1 MDLSLRL
8 NILKDAGQID
18 DEIHNNLIKI
28 IDIIKEKWGIE
39 LAEENGAMFITH
51 LSIALKRIKE
61 NNIVEPM
68 EDFLYEGLK
77 KEKDFEK
84 ALEMLNILQKEIH
97 ISIPEE
103 EKSFILMHLC
113 TLLTQ

>member
-1 MDLSLRL
+1 MDLTLRL

-28 IDIIKEKWGIE
+28 IAIVKKEWGIE
-39 LAEENGAMFITH
+39 LTEENGAMFITH
-51 LSIALKRIKE
+51 MSIALKRIKE
-61 NNIVEPM
+61 NNIVAPM
-68 EDFLYEGLK
+68 EAFLFEGLK

-84 ALEMLNILQKEIH
+84 ALGMMNTLEKETH